1 MIEIVVISVRLNT
14 TGLSEEDAEMLV
26 NSTSWKIEQQI
37 LAMQEDNK
45 RIEGYSLT
53 FANLAEWAA
62 KIARSALIRI
72 WKTPHKAWDIADET
86 LRIIGPSPQLRR
98 IIADEE
104 EESA

>member
-1 MIEIVVISVRLNT
+1 MTEEIIVISVRLDT
-14 TGLSEEDAEMLV
+14 SGLDDEDTETLV

-37 LAMQEDNK
+37 LGMKEENERVK
-45 RIEGYSLT
+45 GYSLT

-86 LRIIGPSPQLRR
+86 LHVIGPSPR
-98 IIADEE
+98 
-104 EESA
+104 